1 MEGLI
6 HFLKRGV
13 AVGRRELST
22 WVLPGRDSGLARGD
36 TEPSALWQPNAVRQ
50 PFTRN
55 VRKVG
60 PSRKDLPASANLR
73 IL

>member
-1 MEGLI
+1 M
-6 HFLKRGV
+6 

-60 PSRKDLPASANLR
+60 PSRKDLPLLQ
-73 IL
+73 ILGVL